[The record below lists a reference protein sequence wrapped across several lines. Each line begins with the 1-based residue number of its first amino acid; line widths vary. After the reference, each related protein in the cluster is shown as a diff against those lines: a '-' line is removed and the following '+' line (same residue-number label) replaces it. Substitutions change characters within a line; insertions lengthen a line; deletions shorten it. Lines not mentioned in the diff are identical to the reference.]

1 LGLLLMDLLQGNQ
14 MKKLFSVVCVLGTV
28 LPILSS
34 CSMPAGRIMKT
45 TEPDSVG
52 SRAAGAA
59 TFDQLL
65 SGAVNKLLLS
75 HGAAREAAT
84 KLSVAVLRV
93 ENASAEELGDWQ
105 EQIFDKISTSINE
118 SGRYQTI
125 SLRYIDAGLRES
137 RLKSGDLFIPA
148 KRRVFLDILEAA
160 KVPAQVLI
168 FPKLTTGTTELG
180 PKRAQR
186 NYLLTLELVDISTG
200 RDFRVSE
207 EVRKAYR

>member
-1 LGLLLMDLLQGNQ
+1 
-14 MKKLFSVVCVLGTV
+14 MKKLLSVLCVLPV
-28 LPILSS
+28 LVS
-34 CSMPAGRIMKT
+34 CAMPAGRIMKPS
-45 TEPDSVG
+45 EPDSVG

-65 SGAVNKLLLS
+65 RGAVNKLLLS
-75 HGAAREAAT
+75 HGSAREAAN

-105 EQIFDKISTSINE
+105 EQIFDKISTSVNE

-137 RLKSGDLFIPA
+137 RLRRDDLFIPA
-148 KRRVFLDILEAA
+148 KRRVFLDVLEAA

>member
-1 LGLLLMDLLQGNQ
+1 MDLLQGNQ
-14 MKKLFSVVCVLGTV
+14 MKKLFSVVCVLGVV
-28 LPILSS
+28 LPLLSS

-59 TFDQLL
+59 AFDQLL

-148 KRRVFLDILEAA
+148 KRRVFLDILETA

>member
-1 LGLLLMDLLQGNQ
+1 
-14 MKKLFSVVCVLGTV
+14 MKKLLSVLCVLPV
-28 LPILSS
+28 LVS
-34 CSMPAGRIMKT
+34 CAMPAGRIMKPS
-45 TEPDSVG
+45 EPDSVG

-65 SGAVNKLLLS
+65 HGAVKKLLLR
-75 HGAAREAAT
+75 HGASREAAN

-93 ENASAEELGDWQ
+93 DNASAEELGDWQ
-105 EQIFDKISTSINE
+105 EQIFDKISTSVNE

-137 RLKSGDLFIPA
+137 RLRRDDLFIPA
-148 KRRVFLDILEAA
+148 KRRIFLDVLEAA

>member
-1 LGLLLMDLLQGNQ
+1 
-14 MKKLFSVVCVLGTV
+14 MKKLLSVLCVLPV
-28 LPILSS
+28 LVS
-34 CSMPAGRIMKT
+34 CALPAGRIMKRS
-45 TEPDSVG
+45 EPDSVG

-65 SGAVNKLLLS
+65 RGAV
-75 HGAAREAAT
+75 HGSAREAAN

-105 EQIFDKISTSINE
+105 EQIFDKISTSVNE

-137 RLKSGDLFIPA
+137 RLRRDDLFIPA
-148 KRRVFLDILEAA
+148 KRRVFLDVLEAA